1 MTRRLIPTF
10 ERFTERARRVVVL
23 AQEESRELK
32 HGLIGT
38 EHILLGLLREEEAVA
53 ARVLESLDVSVERV
67 RREVVRI
74 CGYGEIEMAGQIP
87 FTPRAKKVL
96 ELALREALSLGH
108 NFIGTEHVLLGLVR
122 ENEGIAARILSDLDV
137 NGEKVRNEVIRMLNG
152 PREAPGRPRRHQ
164 YLAVIEVDEV
174 SEVDAE
180 IKHLTDEIKDAIGTR
195 PGRRASVT
203 IVHLDPST
211 SLPSRRR
218 HSQRP

>member
-10 ERFTERARRVVVL
+10 ERFTERARQVVVL

-38 EHILLGLLREEEAVA
+38 EHILLGLLREEEGIA

-74 CGYGEIEMAGQIP
+74 VDYGEDETTVQIP
-87 FTPRAKKVL
+87 FTPRAKKVF
-96 ELALREALSLGH
+96 ELAVREALSLGH
-108 NFIGTEHVLLGLVR
+108 NWIGTEHILLGLVR
-122 ENEGIAARILSDLDV
+122 ENEGLAARILSDLDV
-137 NGEKVRNEVIRMLNG
+137 DSEKVRNEIIRFLNG

-164 YLAVIEVDEV
+164 YLAVIEVDEI
-174 SEVDAE
+174 SEVDVE
-180 IKHLTDEIKDAIGTR
+180 IKHLTEEIKDAIGTR
-195 PGRRASVT
+195 PGRRGSVT

-218 HSQRP
+218 RSQRP